1 MVKDFLESMWAPYPC
16 QGLSYVEMDGLE
28 NDYPKIFPAGTSFFF
43 FYCFFFLNY
52 LCTFINFFLV
62 HTLSQLILWCYFDR
76 KSSSPRKLLWGPM
89 WDTHN
94 KASCA
99 HTGCWDWVGNQK
111 QQLGWE
117 IISCQERLDF
127 DLTAGSKSQELSWKV
142 LISVPAWPT
151 H

>member
-1 MVKDFLESMWAPYPC
+1 M
-16 QGLSYVEMDGLE
+16 
-28 NDYPKIFPAGTSFFF
+28 
-43 FYCFFFLNY
+43 
-52 LCTFINFFLV
+52 

-89 WDTHN
+89 WNTHN

-99 HTGCWDWVGNQK
+99 HTGCWDWAGNQK

-127 DLTAGSKSQELSWKV
+127 ELIPATSLRSWVEKSSFLYRPGLPTRHLCCGSTVSWPRDTPTTGVDPMTCQAPIQGLFFWLQHWAHSLLLTLFSVFLS
-142 LISVPAWPT
+142 LRP
-151 H
+151 